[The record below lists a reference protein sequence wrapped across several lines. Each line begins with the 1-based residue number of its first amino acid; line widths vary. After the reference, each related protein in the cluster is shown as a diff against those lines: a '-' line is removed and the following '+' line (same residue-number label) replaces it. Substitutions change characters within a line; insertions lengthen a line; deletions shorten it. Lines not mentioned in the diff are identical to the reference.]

1 MVNELIQY
9 VNEITNA
16 GRWVKFEEEVFS
28 DLTSAEAI
36 KLIESVNPNAMLY
49 LPKKEIDFFEW
60 LKTNDRKIWD
70 DMWEDPDY
78 PPYIV
83 SISFLPLLIYNSNY
97 NGFPICDLMDND
109 NYYFNAAMM
118 SDDHSNEVLEAAKT
132 RFDNNLKLDL
142 HHLLALEVAF
152 NSIDIWHFAY
162 KYHLD
167 VETAKM
173 SAQILIKDKALKHL
187 KKFEDVA
194 KYIDFNL

>member
-1 MVNELIQY
+1 MVSELIQY

-16 GRWVKFEEEVFS
+16 GKWVKFEEEVFN
-28 DLTSAEAI
+28 DLTTAEAI
-36 KLIESVNPNAMLY
+36 KVIESVNPNAMLY

-60 LKTNDRKIWD
+60 LKINDRDIWD
-70 DMWEDPDY
+70 DLWEDPEY

-83 SISFLPLLIYNSNY
+83 SMSFLPLLIYNTNY

-132 RFDNNLKLDL
+132 RFDNNQKLDL
-142 HHLLALEVAF
+142 HHLLALEIAF

-173 SAQILIKDKALKHL
+173 TAQVLIKDKALKHL
-187 KKFEDVA
+187 KKYDDVA

>member
-1 MVNELIQY
+1 MVSELIQY

-16 GRWVKFEEEVFS
+16 GKWVKFEEDVFN
-28 DLTSAEAI
+28 DLTINEAV
-36 KLIESVNPNAMLY
+36 KLIESVNSNAMIY

-60 LKTNDRKIWD
+60 LKINDRDIWD
-70 DMWEDPDY
+70 DLWEDPEY

-83 SISFLPLLIYNSNY
+83 SMSFLPLLIYNTNY

-118 SDDHSNEVLEAAKT
+118 SEDHSNEVLEAAKA
-132 RFDNNLKLDL
+132 RFDNNQKLDL
-142 HHLLALEVAF
+142 HHLLALEIAF

-173 SAQILIKDKALKHL
+173 SAQVLIKDKALKHFT
-187 KKFEDVA
+187 KYEDVA